1 MKPQDLHT
9 HTTFCDGKN
18 TPAEMAAAAFAAGLG
33 AIGFSGHA
41 PLKGEDWCMTP
52 DRLPAY
58 RAAVEAEKQR
68 YAGRMEVFLG
78 LEQDLFS
85 PAPQGHFDYLIGS
98 VHGLLRE
105 GRFFAVDES
114 PEAFA
119 RLAERC
125 GGAEKLA
132 EEYYRLLAQLPAR
145 TGCDILGHFD
155 LVTKFNEGG
164 RFFNPQAPGP
174 RAAALEALE
183 ALAAAGVIFEVNTG
197 AISRGWRTAP
207 YPDAFLLKE
216 LARKNARVCI
226 TGDSHAADAL
236 LTGYR
241 QAAELLKACGFSG
254 CWYLGARGFFEGPL
268 PDLSR

>member
-1 MKPQDLHT
+1 MKPQNLHT

-33 AIGFSGHA
+33 AIGFSGHS
-41 PLKGEDWCMTP
+41 PLEGEDWCTAP
-52 DRLPAY
+52 AALPAY
-58 RAAVEAEKQR
+58 RAAVEAERKK

-78 LEQDLFS
+78 LEQDFFS
-85 PAPQGHFDYLIGS
+85 PPPEGAFDYLIGS
-98 VHGLLRE
+98 VHGLFLD
-105 GRFFAVDES
+105 GRLFAVDES
-114 PEAFA
+114 PQAFA

-125 GGAEKLA
+125 GGVDKLV
-132 EEYYRLLAQLPAR
+132 EEYYRLLAETPAR

-164 RFFNPQAPGP
+164 RFFDPQAPGP

-183 ALAAAGVIFEVNTG
+183 ALAARDVVFEVNTG

-216 LARKNARVCI
+216 MARKKARVCI

-236 LTGYR
+236 LTGFGL
-241 QAAELLKACGFSG
+241 AKALLEGCGFSS
-254 CWYLGARGFFEGPL
+254 CWYLTERGFQEGPL
-268 PDLSR
+268 PDLA